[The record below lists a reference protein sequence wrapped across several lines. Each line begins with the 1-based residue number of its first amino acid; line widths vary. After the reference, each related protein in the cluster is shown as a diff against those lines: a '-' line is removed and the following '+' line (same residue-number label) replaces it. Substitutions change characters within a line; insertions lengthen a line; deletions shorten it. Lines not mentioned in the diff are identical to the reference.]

1 MNLPPTETVQ
11 ISGHKNLQSVNNYSK
26 MNENRQKQVSKSL
39 VAGNHDN
46 VYQTEPCGTLN
57 AHL

>member
-46 VYQTEPCGTLN
+46 VPQTETYGTD
-57 AHL
+57 HL